1 MALVRNIVRVP
12 PAVLVLLLWS
22 CLAGAQEP
30 GTGQVT
36 RQGMLEM
43 LNEMEQLQREMQQL
57 RGELEVQSH
66 IIEQM
71 RRQQRQQYVD
81 VDQRI
86 NRLQSGRSFSG
97 VAESIEPTSRQ
108 PSLTESN
115 LPTPV
120 VSRPEP
126 DATAIGGVADEVAY
140 NNARGLLAD
149 GQYIP
154 AVGAFRKFILT
165 YPVSTLVPNAQYW
178 LAETYYKT
186 RQFKAALDEFLVVV
200 EKYPG
205 SPKALDAKL
214 KIGFIHYELQDWQL
228 ARQVLTEIT
237 EQPPSSTAV
246 QLTQR
251 LAQQRLE
258 RMGREGH

>member
-1 MALVRNIVRVP
+1 MALVRNIVLVP
-12 PAVLVLLLWS
+12 PVVLALLFWS
-22 CLAGAQEP
+22 GLVGAQEP
-30 GTGQVT
+30 GQVT
-36 RQGMLEM
+36 RQSMLEM
-43 LNEMEQLQREMQQL
+43 LSDMEQLQREVQQL

-66 IIEQM
+66 TIEQM

-81 VDQRI
+81 IDQRI

-97 VAESIEPTSRQ
+97 ATQTIEPTPPQ
-108 PSLTESN
+108 PSLTETN
-115 LPTPV
+115 LPAPA

-126 DATAIGGVADEVAY
+126 DTTAIGRVAEEVAY
-140 NNARGLLAD
+140 NDAKGLLED

-154 AVGAFRKFILT
+154 AVGAFRKFILA
-165 YPVSTLVPNAQYW
+165 YPASPLVPNAQYW

-186 RQFKAALDEFLVVV
+186 RQFKAALNEFLVVV
-200 EKYPG
+200 DKHPG

-237 EQPPSSTAV
+237 EQPPSSTAA
-246 QLTQR
+246 QLTKR
-251 LAQQRLE
+251 LAQQRLD
-258 RMGREGH
+258 RMTREGH